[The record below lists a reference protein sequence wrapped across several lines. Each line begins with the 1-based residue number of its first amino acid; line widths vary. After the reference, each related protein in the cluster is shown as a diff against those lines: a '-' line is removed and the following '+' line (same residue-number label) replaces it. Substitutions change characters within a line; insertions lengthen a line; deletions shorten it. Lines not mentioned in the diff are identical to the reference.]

1 MDIEEQITALRS
13 TYPQLDVLEC
23 ALLAILRS
31 GFEGNTL
38 QLGKALETEHA
49 LILRAAY
56 HLKEHHL
63 VTVEDMNSP
72 SGKKYICALTTTQ
85 R

>member
-1 MDIEEQITALRS
+1 MDIEEQITALRR

-49 LILRAAY
+49 LILRAA
-56 HLKEHHL
+56 HHL
-63 VTVEDMNSP
+63 AEQGLIVVEDMGAR
-72 SGKKYICALTTTQ
+72 SGKKRLRALEVG
-85 R
+85 